1 MVSVDPGN
9 CSADYHVT
17 FNVGTVPGGAV
28 TISYTWHLANGVT
41 VVARPPVTLKAN
53 SSQTFTTT
61 EGSNGA
67 TNDRAYV
74 TWSANRT
81 TGTSNIA
88 PVTIFCI
95 IT

>member
-1 MVSVDPGN
+1 M
-9 CSADYHVT
+9 
-17 FNVGTVPGGAV
+17 